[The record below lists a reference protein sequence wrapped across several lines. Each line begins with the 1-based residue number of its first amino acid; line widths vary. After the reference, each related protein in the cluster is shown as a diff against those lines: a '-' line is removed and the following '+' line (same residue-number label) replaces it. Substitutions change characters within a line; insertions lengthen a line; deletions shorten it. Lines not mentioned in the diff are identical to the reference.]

1 MKKIVLAL
9 ALLGSAV
16 FADLKEAMKECDEG
30 NALMCLYI
38 GDVYSLPQEARSRG
52 VKLNATKAIEY
63 FSKVCNDKSV
73 TGCVVL
79 GEIYYQTSRL
89 KGYVKKDL
97 KKALTYLKKACDSE
111 IQEAFIGDDR
121 WLACYNLGVHNY
133 NTGRYTQAAKF
144 YKRACDL
151 GGNNHTV
158 QRIPDYS
165 KLWHNACSLSA
176 SL

>member
-1 MKKIVLAL
+1 MKKIVLTL

-38 GDVYSLPQEARSRG
+38 GDVYSFPQEARSSG

-73 TGCVVL
+73 MGCEVL
-79 GEIYYQTSRL
+79 GEIYYQSSRL

-97 KKALTYLKKACDSE
+97 KKALTYFKKACDSE
-111 IQEAFIGDDR
+111 TQEAYDDTR

-151 GGNNHTV
+151 GGNNSMV
-158 QRIPDYS
+158 QLIPQYS